1 MNKAT
6 MLNIMISHPSDV
18 KDEVQCAKNVIQRW
32 NSSHATS
39 RQIVLVPKHW
49 EDDTYS
55 SFGDSGQDIINKQ
68 LIDESDIVIAI
79 FRHKLG
85 TPTKHYDS
93 GTVEEI
99 FEALKL
105 KKQVFVFFLSNHID
119 SSTQREPRLVQFQN
133 EIAQNCLYAEYIEC
147 NDFETKLYSNIEKYI
162 NKKFLKKDML
172 DKSYFSNGDK
182 EWLTLWAEN
191 ELNLAYVFSFFNLL
205 SSIVIGNDGYTPKNA
220 SDVKEFKEFCIK
232 MQQLGF
238 AEKGE
243 HRNLS
248 TTYKLTQRGY
258 QYYLNNIKP
267 L

>member
-1 MNKAT
+1 

-105 KKQVFVFFLSNHID
+105 KKQVFVFFSAI
-119 SSTQREPRLVQFQN
+119 T
-133 EIAQNCLYAEYIEC
+133 
-147 NDFETKLYSNIEKYI
+147 
-162 NKKFLKKDML
+162 
-172 DKSYFSNGDK
+172 
-182 EWLTLWAEN
+182 
-191 ELNLAYVFSFFNLL
+191 
-205 SSIVIGNDGYTPKNA
+205 
-220 SDVKEFKEFCIK
+220 
-232 MQQLGF
+232 
-238 AEKGE
+238 
-243 HRNLS
+243 
-248 TTYKLTQRGY
+248 
-258 QYYLNNIKP
+258 
-267 L
+267 